1 MIEIIINKNDEGQ
14 RVDKFLGKVTQN
26 CSKSMIY
33 KWIRLKKI
41 KVNRSR
47 CEIDQK
53 LKIGDIVQFFIPHE
67 FVREKQLDFLNAS
80 DLSEIEFENE
90 DFLIVWKEKGVLVHQ
105 NNSQDEDTL
114 IQRVLKYLYL
124 KKQYLPE
131 QESSF
136 TPASIHRLDRN
147 TEGYVIFAKNY
158 TSLKELNLLLKEHK
172 IQKKY
177 LALIENKLSQKGQLI
192 HYHYKKENGEVL
204 ISNNE
209 KEGYKKIITNYQVLQ
224 TKNNINLVEIELI
237 TGKSHQIR
245 AQFAHIGN
253 PLLSD
258 MKYGSKV
265 KGNYQELCAY
275 YLEFHYKQSFKFMR
289 KNNLVSQKFDTLSKN
304 NHC

>member
-14 RVDKFLGKVTQN
+14 RVDKFLGKVMQN

-41 KVNRSR
+41 KVNRTR
-47 CEIDQK
+47 CEINQK
-53 LKIGDIVQFFIPHE
+53 LQIGDIVHFFIPHE
-67 FVREKQLDFLNAS
+67 FVKEKKLDFLNAS
-80 DLSEIEFENE
+80 QLEEIEYEND
-90 DFLIVWKEKGVLVHQ
+90 DFIVVWKEKGVLVHQ
-105 NNSQDEDTL
+105 NSNQDEDTL

-124 KKQYLPE
+124 KKQYLPDN
-131 QESSF
+131 ESSF

-158 TSLKELNLLLKEHK
+158 VALKELNLLLKEHK

-177 LALIENKLSQKGQLI
+177 LALIENNLKDKGQLI
-192 HYHYKKENGEVL
+192 HYHYKKDNGEVL
-204 ISNNE
+204 VSDNE
-209 KEGYKKIITNYQVLQ
+209 KEGYKKMITNYQVLSR
-224 TKNNINLVEIELI
+224 KGNINLVEIELV

-258 MKYGSKV
+258 VKYGSKI

-275 YLEFHYKQSFKFMR
+275 YLEFNYKQTFKFVR
-289 KNNLVSQKFDTLSKN
+289 KNNLVMKKFASYN
-304 NHC
+304 